1 MKKVKI
7 ILMLLICM
15 FLSTCNDKGSNTT
28 NTYNTTSDNTTTTTT
43 SGSVFIYPYSTSRKQ
58 ANNADDV
65 VNTCYGTNSSGYT
78 SAPFYSTSTHDL
90 KDRLPSSKWSNTVYS
105 LQGHKISSSWESL
118 WDGNIDMS
126 LHQAEVIYDN
136 YSTNSAASGGTG
148 FWTGTK
154 SDGTFSG
161 INCRD
166 WSYGSSSTDNGTW
179 GSLLINDNS
188 SWINNGT
195 KLCNSN
201 TFFLC
206 FMYN

>member
-1 MKKVKI
+1 MKKFKI
-7 ILMLLICM
+7 ILILLICL

-28 NTYNTTSDNTTTTTT
+28 NTYNTTSDNTTTT
-43 SGSVFIYPYSTSRKQ
+43 SSSVIIYPYSTSSKQ
-58 ANNADDV
+58 PYNADDV

-90 KDRLPSSKWSNTVYS
+90 KDRLPSSKWSNAVYS

-118 WDGNIDMS
+118 WDGTIDMS
-126 LHQAEVIYDN
+126 LHQAEVIADN
-136 YSTNSAASGGTG
+136 DSTGEIE

-161 INCRD
+161 NNCRD
-166 WSYGSSSTDNGTW
+166 WSYGNSSSSDNGTW

-188 SWINNGT
+188 SWINNST
-195 KLCNSN
+195 KLCNNDS
-201 TFFLC
+201 FFLC

>member
-1 MKKVKI
+1 MKKLI
-7 ILMLLICM
+7 SAILILLLCLGIYSCSKNDAA
-15 FLSTCNDKGSNTT
+15 STATT
-28 NTYNTTSDNTTTTTT
+28 ATTDNSTP
-43 SGSVFIYPYSTSRKQ
+43 SVFIYPYSTNSQ
-58 ANNADDV
+58 YAYNAHKV

-90 KDRLPSSKWSNTVYS
+90 KDRLPSSKWSNAVYS

-136 YSTNSAASGGTG
+136 GSTETG

-161 INCRD
+161 YSCSD
-166 WSYGSSSTDNGTW
+166 WSSYSTSDNATWGSFLIKDSSLWIDNGT
-179 GSLLINDNS
+179 S
-188 SWINNGT
+188 T
-195 KLCNSN
+195 TCNTN
-201 TFFLC
+201 KHFLC

>member
-1 MKKVKI
+1 MNKLLLV
-7 ILMLLICM
+7 LLILCVW
-15 FLSTCNDKGSNTT
+15 LISNSCGKKDSPSTATSTT
-28 NTYNTTSDNTTTTTT
+28 DNSTE
-43 SGSVFIYPYSTSRKQ
+43 SVFIYPYSTSAKD
-58 ANNADDV
+58 ADVADSV

-90 KDRLPSSKWSNTVYS
+90 KDRLPSSKWSNAVYS
-105 LQGHKISSSWESL
+105 LQGHKISSSWENL

-136 YSTNSAASGGTG
+136 GTGEYG

-161 INCRD
+161 YSCSD
-166 WSYGSSSTDNGTW
+166 WSSYSTSDNATWGSFLIKDSSLWIDNGT
-179 GSLLINDNS
+179 S
-188 SWINNGT
+188 T
-195 KLCNSN
+195 TCNTN
-201 TFFLC
+201 KHFLC